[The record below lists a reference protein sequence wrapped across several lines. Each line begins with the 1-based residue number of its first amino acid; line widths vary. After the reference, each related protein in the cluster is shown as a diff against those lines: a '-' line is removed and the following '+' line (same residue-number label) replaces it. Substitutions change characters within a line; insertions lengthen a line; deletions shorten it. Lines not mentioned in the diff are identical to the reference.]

1 MIEYTEG
8 ESFPNKERILHAY
21 LSFEGLTDH
30 DYLYA
35 CVSCGYHPAVV
46 VMDLHKKGVFSMP
59 GKYLAFRSVVMLI
72 LLKKMFKSSEM
83 KIYKNI

>member
-8 ESFPNKERILHAY
+8 ERFPNKDRILQAY

-30 DYLYA
+30 DYLYT

-46 VMDLHKKGVFSMP
+46 VMDLHKTGVFSMP
-59 GKYLAFRSVVMLI
+59 GKYSAVRPVVILI
-72 LLKKMFKSSEM
+72 LL
-83 KIYKNI
+83 